1 MSRTSSL
8 VAISI
13 LALVLIGPAASAQ
26 TQTATLGDAMDR
38 LEAVADLYPPRV
50 IPANRKE
57 IEDLWRWAEQG
68 MPHYCAT
75 RPAPDAN
82 GEFLLGEIYRLGHN
96 LDIDDASDKAIA
108 HFKAAIKL
116 DPTSSKFH
124 LMLGR
129 HLTYI
134 NELDEGQRELLLA
147 VALDPKGAGDR
158 PLFDLTHSYYL
169 QHQFALAA
177 NFGDRYLRIHPD
189 DASIKAIVET
199 SKKVLAGGPVPKT
212 LSIGVP

>member
-1 MSRTSSL
+1 MSLTSSV

-13 LALVLIGPAASAQ
+13 LALGLTTPAASA
-26 TQTATLGDAMDR
+26 ATPTLHEAIDR
-38 LEAVADLYPPRV
+38 LEAVADAYPPRV
-50 IPANRKE
+50 TPETRKE
-57 IEDLWRWAEQG
+57 IEDLWRGAEKG
-68 MPHYCAT
+68 MLQYCAT
-75 RPAPDAN
+75 HPAPDAN
-82 GEFLLGEIYRLGHN
+82 AEFMLGEIYRLGHN

-129 HLTYI
+129 HFTYI

-158 PLFDLTHSYYL
+158 PLFDLTHNYYL

-177 NFGDRYLRIHPD
+177 NFGDRYLAIHPD
-189 DASIKAIVET
+189 EAVIKLIVET
-199 SKKVLAGGPVPKT
+199 SKKILAGAPVPKM
-212 LSIGVP
+212 LSIEVP